1 MEELKVYLTE
11 FGGKLNDE
19 DFDNGPAM
27 QRAIDFLHKRGG
39 GEILPECG
47 HVHLH
52 SSIYV
57 PEDVHLHGFSFYTHL
72 KAENKGFEITCLNCS
87 SRRALIHYDELYD
100 RYHFECTDCGNYGE
114 EVDWF
119 EDEKSG

>member
-1 MEELKVYLTE
+1 MEELKIYLTE
-11 FGGKLNDE
+11 FGGKLNDK

-39 GEILPECG
+39 GEILPEYG

-57 PEDVHLHGFSFYTHL
+57 PEDVHLHGFSFYIHP
-72 KAENKGFEITCLNCS
+72 KAENKGFEITCLNCGS
-87 SRRALIHYDELYD
+87 HKAYVQADN
-100 RYHFECTDCGNYGE
+100 CGDAFVMCAACDNDKWDDIG
-114 EVDWF
+114 F
-119 EDEKSG
+119 ED